1 MEIIVYGINVNILEL
16 SFVIALAVI
25 LIWNIVLSFKFKKL
39 SKCYKSIVGGSTAL
53 SIEETIIE
61 NVGRA
66 EAAGEKVKLMEQKL
80 EDLYVQIE
88 GCIQRVD
95 IIRYN
100 AFSDTGSDL
109 SYSLA
114 LLNNKNNGLL
124 LTGIYGRNEAYT
136 YAKPIIAGKSN
147 YSLSEE
153 EISVL
158 NKVKK

>member
-1 MEIIVYGINVNILEL
+1 MEIILYGVTVNILEL

-25 LIWNIVLSFKFKKL
+25 LIWNIVLSIKFRKL
-39 SKCYKSIVGGSTAL
+39 TKRYKSIVGGSTSL
-53 SIEETIIE
+53 SIEETILE

-66 EAAGEKVKLMEQKL
+66 ETASEKVKLMEQKL

-88 GCIQRVD
+88 GCVQRVD

-153 EISVL
+153 EITVL
-158 NKVKK
+158 NKAKK

>member
-1 MEIIVYGINVNILEL
+1 MEILIYGINVNILEL
-16 SFVIALAVI
+16 SFVIALTVL

-39 SKCYKSIVGGSTAL
+39 SKRYNNIMGGSTSL
-53 SIEETIIE
+53 SIEETILE

-153 EISVL
+153 EITVL

>member
-1 MEIIVYGINVNILEL
+1 M
-16 SFVIALAVI
+16 
-25 LIWNIVLSFKFKKL
+25 
-39 SKCYKSIVGGSTAL
+39 

-66 EAAGEKVKLMEQKL
+66 EEAGEKVKLMEQKL

-136 YAKPIIAGKSN
+136 YAKPVIAGKSN

-153 EISVL
+153 EITVL
-158 NKVKK
+158 NKAKK

>member
-1 MEIIVYGINVNILEL
+1 MEIILYGITVNILEL
-16 SFVIALAVI
+16 SFVIALDVI
-25 LIWNIVLSFKFKKL
+25 LIWNIVLSFKFRKL
-39 SKCYKSIVGGSTAL
+39 TKRYKSIVGGSTSL
-53 SIEETIIE
+53 SIEETILE

-66 EAAGEKVKLMEQKL
+66 EAAGEKVKFMEQKL

-88 GCIQRVD
+88 GCVQRVD

-136 YAKPIIAGKSN
+136 YAKPIIAGKSS

-153 EISVL
+153 EITVL
-158 NKVKK
+158 NKAKK